1 MGSPQRRTSDQPS
14 RVAIVANART
24 ALAGGHPY
32 RLREF
37 PYSRCRGDLTST
49 VHACSCSRGLAHTS
63 SLRQRTEEQRFDQM
77 VGSAPLAN
85 QGCRR
90 WPKRWYRVAA
100 AARSGCGSW
109 CASAG
114 ENSARSARSSAPV
127 APASPASSSASG
139 FGRSTTRSVLC
150 GRRNGTADCTR
161 WPQQPPCRPHQT
173 RQLLGFHCQMNVR
186 NVKTSAAGHVELNDM
201 FPSQQPLF

>member
-1 MGSPQRRTSDQPS
+1 MGSPQRRTSDQQS
-14 RVAIVANART
+14 RVAIVADARR

-32 RLREF
+32 RLRVR
-37 PYSRCRGDLTST
+37 P
-49 VHACSCSRGLAHTS
+49 
-63 SLRQRTEEQRFDQM
+63 SLRQKTEEQRVDPM

-150 GRRNGTADCTR
+150 RRRNGKADCTR

-173 RQLLGFHCQMNVR
+173 RQLLGFYCQKHVR
-186 NVKTSAAGHVELNDM
+186 NVKRSAAAGATL
-201 FPSQQPLF
+201 S